1 MDAYCD
7 ASLVDPEKE
16 VYTHRVMA
24 TFSCISGES
33 KSRSRGS
40 IPRALTF
47 PEVFAMRGTED
58 VEEQRRFCQSIIVNI
73 KSLKRSIGIAKEK
86 CLQDEVSQARL
97 QATLHSTFVYEAEV
111 LATLKEWDTVLSVVK
126 ACIS

>member
-1 MDAYCD
+1 M
-7 ASLVDPEKE
+7 DPEKE
-16 VYTHRVMA
+16 VYTYRVMA

-33 KSRSRGS
+33 KSRSRGAT
-40 IPRALTF
+40 PRALIF
-47 PEVFAMRGTED
+47 PEVFAMRGTD
-58 VEEQRRFCQSIIVNI
+58 DSEEQRRLCQSIIVNI
-73 KSLKRSIGIAKEK
+73 KSLKRSIRIAKEK

-97 QATLHSTFVYEAEV
+97 QATMHSTFVYEAEV

>member
-7 ASLVDPEKE
+7 ASVVDPEKE

-33 KSRSRGS
+33 TSRSRES
-40 IPRALTF
+40 IPRMLTF
-47 PEVFAMRGTED
+47 PEVFAMRGTD
-58 VEEQRRFCQSIIVNI
+58 NSEEQSRLCKSIIVNI
-73 KSLKRSIGIAKEK
+73 NSLKKSIQIAQEK
-86 CLQDEVSQARL
+86 CFQDEVSQARL

-126 ACIS
+126 ACIL

>member
-33 KSRSRGS
+33 KSSFRGVT
-40 IPRALTF
+40 RVLTST
-47 PEVFAMRGTED
+47 EVFAMKGTD
-58 VEEQRRFCQSIIVNI
+58 DPEEQQRLCRSIIVNI
-73 KSLKRSIGIAKEK
+73 SSLKKSIQIVKEK
-86 CLQDEVSQARL
+86 CLPDEISQARL
-97 QATLHSTFVYEAEV
+97 RATLHSTFVYEAEV
-111 LATLKEWDTVLSVVK
+111 LATLKEWDTVLSVIRV
-126 ACIS
+126 CMS

>member
-7 ASLVDPEKE
+7 ASVVDPEKE

-33 KSRSRGS
+33 TSRSSGTT
-40 IPRALTF
+40 PRVLTF
-47 PEVFAMRGTED
+47 PEVFAMRGTD
-58 VEEQRRFCQSIIVNI
+58 DSAEQSRLCQSIIVNI
-73 KSLKRSIGIAKEK
+73 NSLKRSIQIAKEK
-86 CLQDEVSQARL
+86 CFQDEVSQARL

-126 ACIS
+126 VCIL